1 MAFALRPEDFYHTG
15 IIVPDLEAAMGRL
28 STLAGYQWI
37 TPLTYTLPFR
47 TANGTRE
54 LTSTFVYSIQS
65 PHVEL
70 IKEVPDSPW
79 TAAPG
84 NSVHHLGYFT
94 DNLADTARMLEAN
107 GFTFEVTADV
117 LPIGSG
123 VVRLLRRRVW
133 HPHRNRRPGTVSR
146 LFRVPAVG
154 GGAGPSLTG
163 GRTCC

>member
-1 MAFALRPEDFYHTG
+1 
-15 IIVPDLEAAMGRL
+15 MGRL

-107 GFTFEVTADV
+107 GFTFEATADV
-117 LPIGSG
+117 SPPDLALFAYYIDAF
-123 VVRLLRRRVW
+123 
-133 HPHRNRRPGTVSR
+133 GTRIEIVDR
-146 LFRVPAVG
+146 ALFPDFPAFLQSAAAPVQ
-154 GGAGPSLTG
+154 A
-163 GRTCC
+163 